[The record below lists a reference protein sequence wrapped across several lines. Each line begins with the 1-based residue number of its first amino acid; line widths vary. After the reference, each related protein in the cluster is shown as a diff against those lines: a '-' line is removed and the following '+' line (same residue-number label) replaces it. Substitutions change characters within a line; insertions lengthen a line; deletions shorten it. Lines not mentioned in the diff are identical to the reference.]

1 MQKLKNNKIVFILA
15 FTGILTGIFSAGK
28 EFEHYIIKKFN

>member
-1 MQKLKNNKIVFILA
+1 LTVL
-15 FTGILTGIFSAGK
+15 LTGIFSAGK

>member
-15 FTGILTGIFSAGK
+15 LTVLLTGIFSAGK
-28 EFEHYIIKKFN
+28 EFEHYIIRKFN